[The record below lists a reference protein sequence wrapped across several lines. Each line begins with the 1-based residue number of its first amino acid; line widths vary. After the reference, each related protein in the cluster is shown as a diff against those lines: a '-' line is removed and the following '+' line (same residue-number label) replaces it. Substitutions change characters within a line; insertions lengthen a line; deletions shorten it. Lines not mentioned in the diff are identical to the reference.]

1 MNNVVLESI
10 SNITHEQ
17 YEAMRNTS
25 NCIIYYES
33 KIDYMESYEND
44 TCEVFIFK
52 EGRIFDIDGD
62 ELFLVTESDI
72 PTNSNGPTDNS
83 QFDFTGHNLDVGTA
97 NLAIAQILREIFD
110 YSKIYHHG
118 KTTGTKDLLY
128 NGTMYGSN
136 LAKYQK
142 TFDLMNQMESSKQ
155 NFCRLYYA
163 GDNVGQFKGQRAYVF
178 FAEMTLPS
186 GTFYFSWHLMR
197 DGVKSKNTN
206 KNTPK
211 NKICNNINDFTPTG
225 NRVIKYGKSKF
236 TEYQNMESKYEDFYK
251 RGVNGI
257 VVLNKLIEAFKL
269 PR

>member
-33 KIDYMESYEND
+33 KVDYMESYNNGS
-44 TCEVFIFK
+44 CEVFVIK
-52 EGRIFDIDGD
+52 EGHIYDIDGD
-62 ELFLVTESDI
+62 ELFLVTESDV
-72 PTNSNGPTDNS
+72 PVTNNPGDNS
-83 QFDFTGHNLDVGTA
+83 QYDFSGHDVNVGTA

-118 KTTGTKDLLY
+118 KTTGAKDLLY

-155 NFCRLYYA
+155 NFCKLYYA
-163 GDNVGQFKGQRAYVF
+163 CDNVGQFKGQRAYVF
-178 FAEMTLPS
+178 FAEMILPS

-197 DGVKSKNTN
+197 DGLTSKNVN

-211 NKICNNINDFTPTG
+211 NKICNNINDFSPIG
-225 NRVIKYGKSKF
+225 NRVIKFGKSKIG
-236 TEYQNMESKYEDFYK
+236 EYQNMESRYADFYE
-251 RGVNGI
+251 RGVNGA
-257 VVLNKLIEAFKL
+257 VVLNKLIQAFNL
-269 PR
+269 PK